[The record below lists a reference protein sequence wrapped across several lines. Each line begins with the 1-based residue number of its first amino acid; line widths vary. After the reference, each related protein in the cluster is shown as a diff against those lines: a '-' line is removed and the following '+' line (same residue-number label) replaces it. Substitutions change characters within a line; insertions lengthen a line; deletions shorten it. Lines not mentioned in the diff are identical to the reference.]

1 MTPTKSIL
9 HHETVVLS
17 SYSQTVC
24 NPCFNNRSSNS
35 FNKVLTQ
42 FYCISSVTN
51 LHEFSDHMQN
61 FVDVLGCNKISC
73 EADNPSPKPLKD
85 WYPLLCKWQLL
96 HKEWKKEIM
105 YNNEDTSAITITP
118 IQECNRCWGNSACQI
133 TQPTKRAL
141 PGATNQWQAK
151 FNTNSRLI
159 LLEWE
164 CTYNYNDGHSKR

>member
-51 LHEFSDHMQN
+51 LHANFRTTCKTLLTSWAATKYRVKQIILHQN
-61 FVDVLGCNKISC
+61 HSRTGIHYFVNGNCYIKNG
-73 EADNPSPKPLKD
+73 
-85 WYPLLCKWQLL
+85 
-96 HKEWKKEIM
+96 KKIM
-105 YNNEDTSAITITP
+105 YNNEDTAAITITP